1 MAGHVAAA
9 QGYAIGS
16 AALVSLALFG
26 AYVTRAE
33 ITTKDSS
40 ILAPEVRCGPLSP
53 SSPPPSYR
61 PAVLPTQKLLERH
74 AFRGT
79 LLAT

>member
-1 MAGHVAAA
+1 M

-40 ILAPEVRCGPLSP
+40 ILAPEV
-53 SSPPPSYR
+53 
-61 PAVLPTQKLLERH
+61 
-74 AFRGT
+74 
-79 LLAT
+79 

>member
-1 MAGHVAAA
+1 MAELILTMA

-40 ILAPEVRCGPLSP
+40 ILAPEVRFASLVDRFTCEL
-53 SSPPPSYR
+53 
-61 PAVLPTQKLLERH
+61 A
-74 AFRGT
+74 RGV
-79 LLAT
+79 ARSDNA

>member
-1 MAGHVAAA
+1 MFAGLTGLCCGA

-40 ILAPEVRCGPLSP
+40 ILAPEVR
-53 SSPPPSYR
+53 
-61 PAVLPTQKLLERH
+61 V
-74 AFRGT
+74 
-79 LLAT
+79 